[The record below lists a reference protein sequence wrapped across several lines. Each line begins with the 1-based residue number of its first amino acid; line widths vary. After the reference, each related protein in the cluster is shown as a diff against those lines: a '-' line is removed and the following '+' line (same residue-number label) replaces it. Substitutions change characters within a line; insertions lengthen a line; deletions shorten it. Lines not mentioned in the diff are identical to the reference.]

1 MTPTELVLGEITI
14 KTLDPVPPSNLPET
28 DGQPL
33 ESRWH
38 RACINLLVET
48 VEVRLAGRKD
58 FYAGG
63 NMFVYF
69 SAKQVRNLDYTGPDF
84 FFVQGEGV
92 DHDRPRKYWAIWD
105 ENARFPDV
113 IIELLSPT
121 TAEADRTT
129 KKTLYE
135 RTFRTPEYFLY
146 DPDTQTLE
154 GWRLVKRRYQRIKPD
169 DRGWLWSEELELW
182 IGTWRGE
189 FQGHEDI
196 WLRFYD
202 PEGNVVPTLGELQRQ
217 RAEAERRQ
225 GEEHARQAEEQRR
238 RAEAAEAENA
248 RLRQELEALRRT
260 PPSS

>member
-1 MTPTELVLGEITI
+1 MATTPGA
-14 KTLDPVPPSNLPET
+14 VPAPPTNLPET
-28 DGQPL
+28 DEQPL

-38 RACINLLVET
+38 RACINLLIET

-63 NMFVYF
+63 NMFIYY
-69 SAKQVRNLDYTGPDF
+69 SARQVRHRDYSGPDF

-92 DHDRPRKYWAIWD
+92 DHDRPRQYWAIWD

-135 RTFRTPEYFLY
+135 RTFRTPEYILY

-154 GWRLVKRRYQRIKPD
+154 GWRLVKRRYRRIKPN
-169 DRGWLWSEELELW
+169 DRGRLWSEELELW
-182 IGTWRGE
+182 VGTWPGD
-189 FQGHEDI
+189 FQGHADL
-196 WLRFYD
+196 WLRFFD
-202 PEGNVVPTLGELQRQ
+202 TDGNIVPTLGELERQ
-217 RAEAERRQ
+217 
-225 GEEHARQAEEQRR
+225 
-238 RAEAAEAENA
+238 RAEAAEAEVA
-248 RLRQELEALRRT
+248 RLRQELQAHRRST
-260 PPSS
+260 RPSP